1 MCRVNEH
8 YHKVLNSDPLKNGKE
23 MSELQPISHY
33 SHYAYKGKSL
43 IRASFFFFFFF
54 VVEKSLVQARHEK

>member
-43 IRASFFFFFFF
+43 IRA
-54 VVEKSLVQARHEK
+54 KHER

>member
-43 IRASFFFFFFF
+43 IRASSFFLF